1 VSASPRP
8 EPSEPRAGAERIG
21 ELVRDTLGV
30 QAPSP
35 TTDLIEAGLIDSL
48 ALVSLITE
56 LEAEYAI
63 RFPLERFD
71 VEDFRTLE
79 RMAAIVNATREGP
92 R

>member
-1 VSASPRP
+1 MSASPRP
-8 EPSEPRAGAERIG
+8 EPSGRPATAERIG

-30 QAPSP
+30 HEPAP
-35 TTDLIEAGLIDSL
+35 TTDLIDAGLIDSL
-48 ALVSLITE
+48 GLVSLITE

-79 RMAAIVNATREGP
+79 RMAAVVNATRVASP
-92 R
+92 